1 MENNKL
7 HRRARMVRAMEE
19 IARSVNNEELF
30 VGIWLVYGVAD
41 GDIDQK
47 TTDEDLEGYC
57 EDDTFKDLM
66 HLFLSLMEEA
76 KKDGGLYC
84 DGITSV

>member
-7 HRRARMVRAMEE
+7 HRRARMVRAMDE
-19 IARSVNNEELF
+19 IARCINDEDLLTSN
-30 VGIWLVYGVAD
+30 WLAYGVAD

-57 EDDTFKDLM
+57 EDETFKDLM

>member
-7 HRRARMVRAMEE
+7 HRRARMVRAMDE
-19 IARSVNNEELF
+19 IARCIN
-30 VGIWLVYGVAD
+30 
-41 GDIDQK
+41 
-47 TTDEDLEGYC
+47 DEDLEGYC
-57 EDDTFKDLM
+57 EDETFKDLM

>member
-7 HRRARMVRAMEE
+7 HRRARVVRAMDEL
-19 IARSVNNEELF
+19 ARCVNDEELL
-30 VGIWLVYGVAD
+30 VGLWFSLGVAD

-47 TTDEDLEGYC
+47 TTDEDLECYC
-57 EDDTFKDLM
+57 EDDTFSELM
-66 HLFLSLMEEA
+66 ATFLSLMTEA